1 MFTLNVKI
9 NPIFYKK
16 LVSLP
21 LASTVYNTSVWSQRL
36 LLTAVILCSS
46 EGLYMDLNAV
56 HQLSLR
62 VFLSSCLRE
71 EETGSDKLSQHPQPT
86 REPWRASG

>member
-16 LVSLP
+16 PLSLP

-36 LLTAVILCSS
+36 LLTAITLCSA
-46 EGLYMDLNAV
+46 EGLCMDL
-56 HQLSLR
+56 QSTSYL
-62 VFLSSCLRE
+62 
-71 EETGSDKLSQHPQPT
+71 
-86 REPWRASG
+86 